1 MVTRFRRYGQIADIL
16 IKYGFGIALEQMYP
30 GTTTRRHPFRRKKE
44 PEIYLGEYERVRLAL
59 EELGPTFIKFGQMVS
74 TRREMLPPDLIEEL
88 QALTDRVKPVP
99 FEEVRGTIEE
109 FCGPIEKTFAYFEE
123 VPTASASLSQVHR
136 AMLRDGTVVAVKV
149 QRPGIE
155 DVIEVDLKILASLAE
170 RVEKNFP
177 EYKVYNPTGVV
188 REFSV
193 QIQKELD
200 FVNDGK
206 NADRLREI
214 VTEVPAVRVPRIYW
228 EYSGP
233 RLLVMEF
240 IRGVRVDDV
249 DAIRVLGFDT
259 KKIANRG
266 IKSYIKQILKYGFFH
281 ADPHGGNL
289 LVDMKGDLVF
299 LDFGAFAILR
309 PERREA
315 LVSLLMG
322 FLDNDVD
329 EIIASFRDLGVD
341 LDDRI
346 LDSFKDETYTILRE
360 YSGYDI
366 REFDLAGLM
375 KQVPGLLNRYRLVV
389 PMSLMQALKVIIM
402 VLDTGKKLDP
412 HFHFSEE
419 VGPYVAEIERES
431 FFSRATLKRFTKDTF
446 DVIDDFI
453 SLPHV
458 VNRALMKATDG
469 SVKIEV
475 VGTDI
480 ARLANSIDRASNN
493 LLIGLITAAIV
504 IGSSL
509 MLFLSDEKGSIPY
522 NAALFGYILAVIIG
536 LVSIYRVWRLKS

>member
-16 IKYGFGIALEQMYP
+16 IKYGFGIALEEMYP
-30 GTTTRRHPFRRKKE
+30 GTTRRHLFQRKKQ
-44 PEIYLGEYERVRLAL
+44 PEIHLNEYERVRLAL

-74 TRREMLPPDLIEEL
+74 TRREMLPPELIEEL
-88 QALTDRVKPVP
+88 QALTDKVKPVP
-99 FEEVRGTIEE
+99 FDEVRGTIEE
-109 FCGPIEKTFAYFEE
+109 YCGPIEDTFAFFEE
-123 VPTASASLSQVHR
+123 VPAASASLSQVHR
-136 AMLRDGTVVAVKV
+136 AMLKDGTIVAVKV
-149 QRPGIE
+149 QRPGIV
-155 DVIEVDLKILASLAE
+155 DTIEVDLKILTSLAE

-177 EYKVYNPTGVV
+177 EYKMYNPTGIV

-193 QIQKELD
+193 QIRKELD
-200 FVNDGK
+200 FINDGK
-206 NADRLREI
+206 NADHLRGI
-214 VTEVPAVRVPRIYW
+214 VTEVRGVRVPWIHW
-228 EYSGP
+228 EFSG
-233 RLLVMEF
+233 RKLLVMEY
-240 IRGVRVDDV
+240 ISGVRIDDV

-289 LVDMKGDLVF
+289 LVDMSGDLVF
-299 LDFGAFAILR
+299 LDFGAIAIIR

-315 LVSLLMG
+315 LVGLLMG
-322 FLDNDVD
+322 FLDNDLD

-346 LDSFKDETYTILRE
+346 VDPFKDETYTILRQ

-366 REFDLAGLM
+366 REFDLGGLM
-375 KQVPGLLNRYRLVV
+375 AQVPGLLNRYHLVV

-412 HFHFSEE
+412 TFHFSEE

-431 FFSRATLKRFTKDTF
+431 FFSRSTLKHYAKETF
-446 DVIDDFI
+446 DIFDDFI
-453 SLPHV
+453 SLPRII
-458 VNRALMKATDG
+458 NRALLKATDG
-469 SVKIEV
+469 SIQIEV

-480 ARLANSIDRASNN
+480 FRLANSIDRASNN
-493 LLIGLITAAIV
+493 LLIGLVTAAIV

-509 MLFLSDEKGSIPY
+509 ILFLSDDPGSLPY
-522 NAALFGYILAVIIG
+522 SVAFFGYIVALAIG
-536 LVSIYRVWRLKS
+536 LVSIYRVWKLKD